1 MNKKIFI
8 SIALI
13 ICLAITSIAPFAS
26 ALETNTVNS
35 VTPDVYMN
43 TVRQASMYLDQY
55 GQTLAF
61 NGNEIERL
69 INAGL
74 IYTAAIE
81 IFSEHIGVV
90 NELITNNCV
99 YPIDR
104 ISSEGVRWVLDASPL
119 RDMVYDLLK
128 RYTYTSSSGV
138 WFNVSMGG
146 EANEQ
151 ILFQDSIS
159 GNTSAITYKV
169 YGFDY
174 YLDNY
179 ICSSLGGEIRY
190 EAALAGMSIV
200 PHTVSSMTLAL
211 YDSRT
216 LIQYMNHGNGVK
228 ISFAGWI
235 PSASY
240 RCETL

>member
-8 SIALI
+8 SIAL

-74 IYTAAIE
+74 IDTAAME

-104 ISSEGVRWVLDASPL
+104 ISSEGVRWVLDVSPIRNIAL
-119 RDMVYDLLK
+119 HLYKLK
-128 RYTYTSSSGV
+128 RGKV
-138 WFNVSMGG
+138 HRILGG

-159 GNTSAITYKV
+159 GNTSGIAYKV

-190 EAALAGMSIV
+190 EAALASMSIV

-216 LIQYMNHGNGVK
+216 LIKYMNHGNGVK
-228 ISFAGWI
+228 IMDSKR
-235 PSASY
+235 S
-240 RCETL
+240 LQM

>member
-1 MNKKIFI
+1 
-8 SIALI
+8 
-13 ICLAITSIAPFAS
+13 
-26 ALETNTVNS
+26 
-35 VTPDVYMN
+35 
-43 TVRQASMYLDQY
+43 
-55 GQTLAF
+55 
-61 NGNEIERL
+61 
-69 INAGL
+69 
-74 IYTAAIE
+74 
-81 IFSEHIGVV
+81 
-90 NELITNNCV
+90 
-99 YPIDR
+99 
-104 ISSEGVRWVLDASPL
+104 
-119 RDMVYDLLK
+119 MVSDLLK

-138 WFNVSMGG
+138 WFNVSIGG

-159 GNTSAITYKV
+159 GNTSAIAYKV

-235 PSASY
+235 PSAPY

>member
-1 MNKKIFI
+1 MKRKVFI

-13 ICLAITSIAPFAS
+13 ICVAITSLAPFAS
-26 ALETNTVNS
+26 ALETNAAAS
-35 VTPDVYMN
+35 VAPEVYMN
-43 TVRQASMYLDQY
+43 TVRQASMYLDRY
-55 GQTLAF
+55 GQDLLF

-74 IYTAAIE
+74 IDRSAME

-90 NELITNNCV
+90 NELIRLGYV
-99 YPIDR
+99 YPIDM

-138 WFNVSMGG
+138 RFNVSLGG
-146 EANEQ
+146 ESNEQ
-151 ILFQDSIS
+151 IFFQDNIS
-159 GNTSAITYKV
+159 GNTSAIAYRV

-174 YLDNY
+174 YLDDY

-216 LIQYMNHGNGVK
+216 LIQYMNQGNGVK
-228 ISFAGWI
+228 ISLAGWI
-235 PSASY
+235 PSAPY

>member
-1 MNKKIFI
+1 
-8 SIALI
+8 
-13 ICLAITSIAPFAS
+13 
-26 ALETNTVNS
+26 
-35 VTPDVYMN
+35 
-43 TVRQASMYLDQY
+43 
-55 GQTLAF
+55 
-61 NGNEIERL
+61 
-69 INAGL
+69 
-74 IYTAAIE
+74 
-81 IFSEHIGVV
+81 
-90 NELITNNCV
+90 
-99 YPIDR
+99 
-104 ISSEGVRWVLDASPL
+104 
-119 RDMVYDLLK
+119 MVYDLLK
-128 RYTYTSSSGV
+128 RYTYTSSNGV
-138 WFNVSMGG
+138 RFIVSLGG

-159 GNTSAITYKV
+159 GSTSAIAYKV

-235 PSASY
+235 PSAPY